1 MHMALQKRTSENVL
15 LKTALANFYA
25 AAEEMGLDE
34 GLTNLLAHS
43 ERRTCV
49 SIPVEMD
56 DGSVKVFNGYRV
68 LHNSQIGPGKGGVR
82 FHPEV
87 CLDECEAL
95 AFMMTWKCSLAGIP
109 YGGGKGGVDCDPL
122 KLSPKEKERI
132 CRTFAARIN
141 PVVDAW
147 TDVPAPDVG
156 TNGQDMVWFMDT
168 ISKMRGRLEPAIF
181 TGKPVGLWGAKGRNA
196 ATGLGVATC
205 AKAVLEVN
213 GKDPKGSTAA
223 VQGFGNVG
231 SFTAKFLVGFGTKVV
246 AISDI
251 TGCYY
256 CENGINVQAAIEHV
270 EKDPKH
276 LLTDFEKSQCGVSKL
291 DGAELIGI
299 DCDVLLPC
307 ALEGAI
313 NAKNVEQVK
322 AKFIVEGANGPTT
335 PEADEVLAKKGV
347 IVVPD
352 FLANSA
358 GVIGSYYE
366 WCQDLSGDFWTEEQ
380 YNDRLVRQMT
390 DNFMRVWNY
399 AKTNNKRMR
408 RAAFLAAIDR
418 VVEVAKTRG
427 LFL

>member
-1 MHMALQKRTSENVL
+1 MALVKRTSDNVL

-34 GLTNLLAHS
+34 GLTDLLAHS

-49 SIPVEMD
+49 SVPVEMD
-56 DGSVKVFNGYRV
+56 DGSIKVFNGYRV
-68 LHNSQIGPGKGGVR
+68 LHSSQIGPGKGGCR
-82 FHPEV
+82 FHPDV

-109 YGGGKGGVDCDPL
+109 YGGGKGGIDCDPL
-122 KLSPKEKERI
+122 KLSAKEKERM
-132 CRTFAARIN
+132 CRAFAARIE

-147 TDVPAPDVG
+147 TDIPAPDVG
-156 TNGQDMVWFMDT
+156 TGGQEMVWFMDT

-181 TGKPVGLWGAKGRNA
+181 TGKPISLWGAKGRNA

-205 AKAVLEVN
+205 AKAVVEVN
-213 GKDPKGSTAA
+213 GKDVKSCKAA

-231 SFTAKFLVGFGTKVV
+231 SFTAKFLAGFGMKVV

-251 TGCYY
+251 TGAYVCDD
-256 CENGINVQAAIEHV
+256 GLNVQAALDHIENH
-270 EKDPKH
+270 PKR
-276 LLTDFEKSQCGVSKL
+276 LLEGFEASQPGVKKV
-291 DGAELIGI
+291 DGSELIAV

-313 NAKNVEQVK
+313 NDKNAHQVK
-322 AKFIVEGANGPTT
+322 AKYIIEGANGPTT
-335 PEADEVLAKKGV
+335 PEADEILAGKDV
-347 IVVPD
+347 IIVPD

-399 AKTNNKRMR
+399 SKTHNKRMR

-418 VVEVAKTRG
+418 VVEAAKMRG